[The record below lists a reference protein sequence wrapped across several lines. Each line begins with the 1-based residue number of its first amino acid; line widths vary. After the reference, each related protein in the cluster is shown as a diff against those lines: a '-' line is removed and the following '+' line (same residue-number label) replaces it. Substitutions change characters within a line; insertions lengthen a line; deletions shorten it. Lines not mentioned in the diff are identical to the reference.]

1 MRTTSTLAWTCI
13 LGASI
18 AVGCVAGCAASRVSG
33 RALPPTSAAAT
44 SVAADRATTSFDA
57 FFTGRS
63 LRFDY
68 VHCGTATEER
78 IAPVGF
84 RLEGEWPGSRTR
96 LVDDGDTGKYRFRVH
111 DKQTGQES
119 WSRGFCSIYGEWET
133 TGPAKEG
140 WAAFEES
147 QRFPEPRAPARLTL
161 EKRGDDGAFAP
172 IWSGEVDPASRFVD
186 RSPLQRIGEVLEL
199 RVSGHVATQVD
210 LLIVA
215 EGYTSAER
223 GKFEADA
230 RRLSGVLLATEP
242 FKRHAASF
250 SVRGLHAAAP
260 ESGIDDPRRDVW
272 RDTPFDLSFNAF
284 DSDRYVLTFSDRK
297 LREAAAQA
305 PCDAIII
312 LANERKYGGGGIYNL
327 WATVAAD
334 TEPAPY
340 VFVHEFGH
348 SFAGLADEYYSS
360 QVAYEQFTP
369 QGVEPWEPN
378 ATALFDPAQLK
389 WRDLVEPGT
398 PLPTPWDQDA
408 YDALDLAY
416 QEKRAEAL
424 AAQSGE
430 ERDEE
435 LMREIKLSTA
445 TQLAKETHHGRVGA
459 FQGSMYE
466 AKGLYRP
473 EVDCIM
479 FSRNPT
485 TFCRVCERELE
496 RAIRRHAE

>member
-1 MRTTSTLAWTCI
+1 MRPSALLLCLSCA
-13 LGASI
+13 
-18 AVGCVAGCAASRVSG
+18 CAAPAGDAR
-33 RALPPTSAAAT
+33 PPEAR
-44 SVAADRATTSFDA
+44 VAAFDA
-57 FFTGRS
+57 RFTGAT

-68 VHCGTATEER
+68 VHCGDADEER

-84 RLEGEWPGSRTR
+84 RVEGEWPGSRSR
-96 LVDDGDTGKYRFRVH
+96 LVDEGDAGKYRFRAH
-111 DKQTGQES
+111 DKQTGQLL

-133 TGPAKEG
+133 TAPAKEG
-140 WAAFEES
+140 WGAFEES

-161 EKRGDDGAFAP
+161 EKRGADGAFAP
-172 IWSGEVDPASRFVD
+172 LWSGEVDPQGRFVD
-186 RSPLQRIGEVLEL
+186 RSPLQSAGEVLEL
-199 RVSGHVATQVD
+199 RVSGRPETQVD

-215 EGYTSAER
+215 EGYTRSER
-223 GKFEADA
+223 AKFEADA
-230 RRLSGVLLATEP
+230 RRLSGVLLETEP
-242 FKRHAASF
+242 FKRHAARF
-250 SVRGLHAAAP
+250 SVRGLHVPSP
-260 ESGIDDPRRDVW
+260 EGGIDDPRKGAW

-297 LREAAAQA
+297 LREATARV
-305 PCDAIII
+305 PYDAIIL
-312 LANERKYGGGGIYNL
+312 LANTRKYGGGGIYNL

-369 QGVEPWEPN
+369 AGVEPWEPN
-378 ATALFDPAQLK
+378 ATALLDPARLK

-398 PLPTPWDQDA
+398 PVPTPWDQDA
-408 YDALDLAY
+408 YDALDLEY
-416 QEKRAEAL
+416 QARRAEAL
-424 AAQSGE
+424 AARAGE
-430 ERDEE
+430 QVDEA
-435 LMREIKLSTA
+435 LMRDIKSRTA
-445 TQLAKETHHGRVGA
+445 AQLATEPQRGRVGA

-466 AKGLYRP
+466 AKALYRP

-485 TFCRVCERELE
+485 NFCRVCERALE
-496 RAIRRHAE
+496 RAIRGCIE